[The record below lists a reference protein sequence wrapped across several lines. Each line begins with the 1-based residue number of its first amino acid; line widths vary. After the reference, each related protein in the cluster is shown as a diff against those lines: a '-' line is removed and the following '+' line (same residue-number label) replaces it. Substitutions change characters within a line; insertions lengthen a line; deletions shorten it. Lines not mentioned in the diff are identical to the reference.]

1 MGRQAPEV
9 AAERPLS
16 EKTRERLGT
25 EVSASLRCVHQLVS
39 SRGGQFSEHHLAA
52 APVRPKPQLHLGV
65 GKARGARETH
75 AWGPGQEPRAAPWAA
90 AASAGT
96 ADTDLTVCTSSI
108 PIWCGVPLV
117 PTSLQAPGLVKP
129 TANPR
134 GSGVAH
140 TWVSDML
147 WCREQMIFAE

>member
-16 EKTRERLGT
+16 EKTRERPGT

-39 SRGGQFSEHHLAA
+39 SRGGQFSEHRLAA
-52 APVRPKPQLHLGV
+52 APVRPNQRLHLGV

-75 AWGPGQEPRAAPWAA
+75 AWAA